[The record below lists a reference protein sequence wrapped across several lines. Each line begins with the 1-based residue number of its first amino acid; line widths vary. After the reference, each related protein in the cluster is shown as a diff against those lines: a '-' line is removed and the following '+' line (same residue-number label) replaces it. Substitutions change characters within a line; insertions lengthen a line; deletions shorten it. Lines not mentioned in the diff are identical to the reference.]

1 MSLQASLIPLQT
13 PLSTIFVLLLAVLLT
28 AVTSSANRLLTNKE
42 QMASWRKT
50 ISEWQEEFNQAR
62 KSGDKKLLEK
72 AMKKQKQV
80 MQIQSKMFTQ
90 QMKVT
95 LIFIVPFFLFWTWLN
110 SVPFEYKYV
119 NAVGNIVTGRWVAFL
134 PGFGGLTVFYWYLIC
149 SLALGAL
156 FAHLLGIGTMGG
168 TEE

>member
-13 PLSTIFVLLLAVLLT
+13 PQSTIFVLLLAVLLT
-28 AVTSSANRLLTNKE
+28 AVTSVANRLLTNKE
-42 QMASWRKT
+42 QMTSWRKT

-110 SVPFEYKYV
+110 SVPFEYS
-119 NAVGNIVTGRWVAFL
+119 VGNVKGHWVALL

-156 FAHLLGIGTMGG
+156 FAHLLGIGTMGVSD
-168 TEE
+168 E